1 VDPISAFALVTGA
14 IQGVKTLC
22 ATVREAQA
30 AGKEVVNL
38 LGETTNFISQVL
50 EGTDK
55 LQKAEQ
61 EIRVNPPKN
70 KSLQVL
76 AFEEE
81 MRKIELKQHYAP
93 SVSSSWESLTPASR
107 PIKPPTMV
115 EKAGA
120 KMGKMSLLSITLLGM
135 KSPDNKAPTMDN
147 RMIHS
152 VMLTSSV
159 TQNVSLA
166 FTVTPLNHFL
176 HLALNVLV
184 GPPR

>member
-30 AGKEVVNL
+30 AGKEVANL
-38 LGETTNFISQVL
+38 IGETTSFISQVL

-61 EIRVNPPKN
+61 EIRTNPPKN

-81 MRKIELKQHYAP
+81 MRKIELKQHYEELRQMIIYELGLPGGFWADFQRTLQRMEQEDADAKALAELQRKQAEWRKEQIR
-93 SVSSSWESLTPASR
+93 SA
-107 PIKPPTMV
+107 V
-115 EKAGA
+115 ENK
-120 KMGKMSLLSITLLGM
+120 LLVC
-135 KSPDNKAPTMDN
+135 A
-147 RMIHS
+147 
-152 VMLTSSV
+152 
-159 TQNVSLA
+159 A
-166 FTVTPLNHFL
+166 
-176 HLALNVLV
+176 VLV
-184 GPPR
+184 VTLYVGALMWAIRLHRENQLPLPWGS

>member
-38 LGETTNFISQVL
+38 AGEVTGFISQVL

-61 EIRVNPPKN
+61 EIRANPPKN

-81 MRKIELKQHYAP
+81 MRKLELKRHYEELREMIIYELGLPGGFWADFQRTLQRMEQEDADAKALAELQRKQAEWRKERIR
-93 SVSSSWESLTPASR
+93 SDVESKLLLCAA
-107 PIKPPTMV
+107 V
-115 EKAGA
+115 LVVALYAGA
-120 KMGKMSLLSITLLGM
+120 LMWAIRLHRENQLLLPWGS
-135 KSPDNKAPTMDN
+135 
-147 RMIHS
+147 
-152 VMLTSSV
+152 
-159 TQNVSLA
+159 
-166 FTVTPLNHFL
+166 
-176 HLALNVLV
+176 
-184 GPPR
+184 

>member
-1 VDPISAFALVTGA
+1 MDPISAFALVTGA

-38 LGETTNFISQVL
+38 AGEVTGFITQVL

-61 EIRVNPPKN
+61 EIRTNPPKN

-81 MRKIELKQHYAP
+81 MRKLELKRHYEDLRNMIIYELGLPGGFWSDFQNTLQRMEEEDRLAKEQAELKRRQAE
-93 SVSSSWESLTPASR
+93 WQREEIRSR
-107 PIKPPTMV
+107 V
-115 EKAGA
+115 EDA
-120 KMGKMSLLSITLLGM
+120 LLKIVAVVVVAVYMTAFLR
-135 KSPDNKAPTMDN
+135 A
-147 RMIHS
+147 IHLHR
-152 VMLTSSV
+152 VNQL
-159 TQNVSLA
+159 
-166 FTVTPLNHFL
+166 PLPW
-176 HLALNVLV
+176 
-184 GPPR
+184 G

>member
-30 AGKEVVNL
+30 AGKEVINL
-38 LGETTNFISQVL
+38 TGEVTGFISQVL

-61 EIRVNPPKN
+61 EIRTNPPKN

-81 MRKIELKQHYAP
+81 MRKLELKQHYEDLRNMIIYELGLPGGFWADFQNTLHRMEQEDAEAKVQAELQRKQAEWRREQIRR
-93 SVSSSWESLTPASR
+93 SVEDRLLVVAAAFVVAMYLGALMWAIRLHRVNQLSLPWGS
-107 PIKPPTMV
+107 
-115 EKAGA
+115 
-120 KMGKMSLLSITLLGM
+120 
-135 KSPDNKAPTMDN
+135 
-147 RMIHS
+147 
-152 VMLTSSV
+152 
-159 TQNVSLA
+159 
-166 FTVTPLNHFL
+166 
-176 HLALNVLV
+176 
-184 GPPR
+184 

>member
-1 VDPISAFALVTGA
+1 MDPISAFALVTGA

-38 LGETTNFISQVL
+38 AGEVTGFITQVL

-61 EIRVNPPKN
+61 EIRTNPPKN

-81 MRKIELKQHYAP
+81 MRKLELKRHYEDLRNMIIYELGLPGGFWADFQNTLQRMEEEDRLAKEQAELKRRQAE
-93 SVSSSWESLTPASR
+93 WQREEIRSR
-107 PIKPPTMV
+107 V
-115 EKAGA
+115 EDA
-120 KMGKMSLLSITLLGM
+120 LLKIVAVVVVAVYMTAFLR
-135 KSPDNKAPTMDN
+135 A
-147 RMIHS
+147 IHLHR
-152 VMLTSSV
+152 VNQL
-159 TQNVSLA
+159 
-166 FTVTPLNHFL
+166 PLPW
-176 HLALNVLV
+176 
-184 GPPR
+184 G

>member
-30 AGKEVVNL
+30 AGKEVINL
-38 LGETTNFISQVL
+38 TGEVTGFISQVL

-61 EIRVNPPKN
+61 EIRTNPPKN

-81 MRKIELKQHYAP
+81 MRKLELKQHYEDLRNMIIYELGLPGGFWADFQNT
-93 SVSSSWESLTPASR
+93 LQR
-107 PIKPPTMV
+107 M
-115 EKAGA
+115 EKEDADAKAQAELLRKQAEWRRDQLISEIETALLVAVGA
-120 KMGKMSLLSITLLGM
+120 LLAAAYVGALM
-135 KSPDNKAPTMDN
+135 WA
-147 RMIHS
+147 IH
-152 VMLTSSV
+152 
-159 TQNVSLA
+159 
-166 FTVTPLNHFL
+166 L
-176 HLALNVLV
+176 HLANQLQLPW
-184 GPPR
+184 GS

>member
-38 LGETTNFISQVL
+38 AGEVTGFITQVL

-61 EIRVNPPKN
+61 DIRTNPPKN

-81 MRKIELKQHYAP
+81 MRKLELKRHYEDLRNMIIYELGLPGGFWADFQNTLQRMEEEDRLAKEQAELKRRQAE
-93 SVSSSWESLTPASR
+93 WQREEIRSR
-107 PIKPPTMV
+107 V
-115 EKAGA
+115 EDA
-120 KMGKMSLLSITLLGM
+120 LLKIVAVVVVAVYMTAFLR
-135 KSPDNKAPTMDN
+135 A
-147 RMIHS
+147 IHLHR
-152 VMLTSSV
+152 VNQL
-159 TQNVSLA
+159 
-166 FTVTPLNHFL
+166 PLPW
-176 HLALNVLV
+176 
-184 GPPR
+184 G

>member
-1 VDPISAFALVTGA
+1 MDPISAFALVTGA

-38 LGETTNFISQVL
+38 AGEVTGFITQVL

-61 EIRVNPPKN
+61 EIRTNPPKN

-81 MRKIELKQHYAP
+81 MRKLELKRHYEDLRNMIIYELGLPGGFWADFQNTLQRMEEEDRLAKERAEMKRRQAEWRREEIK
-93 SVSSSWESLTPASR
+93 SRVEDALLKIVAVVAVAVYMMAFLRAIHLHRVNQLSLPW
-107 PIKPPTMV
+107 
-115 EKAGA
+115 G
-120 KMGKMSLLSITLLGM
+120 
-135 KSPDNKAPTMDN
+135 
-147 RMIHS
+147 
-152 VMLTSSV
+152 
-159 TQNVSLA
+159 
-166 FTVTPLNHFL
+166 
-176 HLALNVLV
+176 
-184 GPPR
+184 

>member
-30 AGKEVVNL
+30 AGKEVANL
-38 LGETTNFISQVL
+38 AGEVTGFISQVL

-61 EIRVNPPKN
+61 EIRANPPKN

-81 MRKIELKQHYAP
+81 MRKLELKQHYEDLRNMIIYELGLPGGFWADFQNTLHRMEQEDANAKAEAELQRKQAEWRREQIR
-93 SVSSSWESLTPASR
+93 SE
-107 PIKPPTMV
+107 V
-115 EKAGA
+115 ENN
-120 KMGKMSLLSITLLGM
+120 L
-135 KSPDNKAPTMDN
+135 
-147 RMIHS
+147 
-152 VMLTSSV
+152 
-159 TQNVSLA
+159 
-166 FTVTPLNHFL
+166 
-176 HLALNVLV
+176 LV
-184 GPPR
+184 GVAVALAAAYLAVLMWAIRLHRENQLSLPWGS

>member
-1 VDPISAFALVTGA
+1 MDPISAFALVTGV

-38 LGETTNFISQVL
+38 AGEVTGFITQVL

-61 EIRVNPPKN
+61 EIRTNPPKN

-81 MRKIELKQHYAP
+81 MRKLELKRHYEDLRNMIIYELGLPGGFWADFQNTLQRMEEEDRLAKEQAELKRRQAE
-93 SVSSSWESLTPASR
+93 WQREEIKSR
-107 PIKPPTMV
+107 V
-115 EKAGA
+115 EDA
-120 KMGKMSLLSITLLGM
+120 LLKIVAVVVVAVYMTAFLR
-135 KSPDNKAPTMDN
+135 A
-147 RMIHS
+147 IHLHR
-152 VMLTSSV
+152 VNQL
-159 TQNVSLA
+159 
-166 FTVTPLNHFL
+166 PLPW
-176 HLALNVLV
+176 
-184 GPPR
+184 G

>member
-1 VDPISAFALVTGA
+1 MDPISAFALVTGA

-38 LGETTNFISQVL
+38 AGEVTGFITQVL

-61 EIRVNPPKN
+61 EIRTNPPKN

-81 MRKIELKQHYAP
+81 MRKLELKRHYEDLRNMIIYELGLPGGFWADFQNTLQRMEEEDRLAKEQAELKRRQAE
-93 SVSSSWESLTPASR
+93 WQREEIKSR
-107 PIKPPTMV
+107 V
-115 EKAGA
+115 EDA
-120 KMGKMSLLSITLLGM
+120 LLKIVAVVVVAVYMTAFLR
-135 KSPDNKAPTMDN
+135 A
-147 RMIHS
+147 IHLHR
-152 VMLTSSV
+152 VNQL
-159 TQNVSLA
+159 
-166 FTVTPLNHFL
+166 PLPW
-176 HLALNVLV
+176 
-184 GPPR
+184 G

>member
-30 AGKEVVNL
+30 AGKEVSNL
-38 LGETTNFISQVL
+38 IGETTNFISQVL

-61 EIRVNPPKN
+61 EIRTNPPKN

-81 MRKIELKQHYAP
+81 MRKIELKQHYEELRQMIIYELGLPGGFWADFQNTLHRMEQEDADAKALAELQRKQAE
-93 SVSSSWESLTPASR
+93 WRREQIR
-107 PIKPPTMV
+107 NEV
-115 EKAGA
+115 ENNLLVVAG
-120 KMGKMSLLSITLLGM
+120 
-135 KSPDNKAPTMDN
+135 
-147 RMIHS
+147 
-152 VMLTSSV
+152 V
-159 TQNVSLA
+159 
-166 FTVTPLNHFL
+166 
-176 HLALNVLV
+176 VLV
-184 GPPR
+184 AAYLVALMWAISLHRENQLPLPWGS

>member
-30 AGKEVVNL
+30 AGKEVANL
-38 LGETTNFISQVL
+38 IGETTSFISQVL

-61 EIRVNPPKN
+61 EIRTNPPKN

-81 MRKIELKQHYAP
+81 MRKIELKQHYEELRQMIIYELGLPGGFWADFQRTLQRMEQEDADAKALAELQRKQAEWRKEQIR
-93 SVSSSWESLTPASR
+93 SD
-107 PIKPPTMV
+107 V
-115 EKAGA
+115 ENK
-120 KMGKMSLLSITLLGM
+120 LLVC
-135 KSPDNKAPTMDN
+135 A
-147 RMIHS
+147 
-152 VMLTSSV
+152 
-159 TQNVSLA
+159 A
-166 FTVTPLNHFL
+166 
-176 HLALNVLV
+176 VLV
-184 GPPR
+184 VTLYVGALMWAIRLHRENQLLLPWGS